1 MKSRVG
7 YVFWQLFLAA
17 IISSYIINHPD
28 MISNYNTI
36 ALTRKICGILSKKLQ
51 KLALSSYYR
60 TCLSKQ
66 PYFAIF
72 VAAFLTSHKFCRFR
86 LVVDIDQ
93 LHNCLKH
100 LTFAYS

>member
-1 MKSRVG
+1 MVSRFMG
-7 YVFWQLFLAA
+7 YL
-17 IISSYIINHPD
+17 ISQRY
-28 MISNYNTI
+28 YNI
-36 ALTRKICGILSKKLQ
+36 LALTRKISGILSKKLR
-51 KLALSSYYR
+51 KLALSNYYR

-72 VAAFLTSHKFCRFR
+72 VAAFLISHKFCRFR

-93 LHNCLKH
+93 LHNYLKH